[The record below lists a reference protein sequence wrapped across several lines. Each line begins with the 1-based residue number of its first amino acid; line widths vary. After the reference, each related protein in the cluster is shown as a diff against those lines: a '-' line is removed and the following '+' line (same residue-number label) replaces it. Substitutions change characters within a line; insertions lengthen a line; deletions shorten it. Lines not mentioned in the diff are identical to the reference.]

1 MNNGNSIFFLFHPFI
16 LKVEKTPFLNLPL
29 AKDNNVEQI
38 YNQAILTIDSKIK
51 ELSTGVK

>member
-1 MNNGNSIFFLFHPFI
+1 
-16 LKVEKTPFLNLPL
+16 LPL
-29 AKDNNVEQI
+29 AKDNNIEQI